1 MSSQML
7 PPASET
13 ATAVAATS
21 TSEAATNNTMVD
33 ENLHYLIHSALITL
47 EFGVTISGARF
58 PPSTVPPLPIL
69 LLHFVAL
76 VLRI

>member
-21 TSEAATNNTMVD
+21 TSEAATNTMVD